1 MNLRRL
7 ITITCLSLATVAS
20 AQQSVPAQTQT
31 PRATEPVTADTDQ
44 DVKSP
49 RALRLSLNDAVTTAM
64 RQNLGIDIQRYDY
77 LMADQR
83 LVGAWGVFD
92 PIAGATLNHS
102 SANNAPTTTTESS
115 SARSTTADVTLDQ
128 FLPTGGAYSIGWNNQ
143 RSVRSGGNT
152 SFSPAYTTG
161 LDFGLRQ
168 PLARNFGIDINRRNI
183 TIARNTLGIN
193 DWFFRDVLLTTTNNV
208 EQAYD
213 DLIYSRQYVDV
224 VKEAVFLARDQSR
237 ITQIRI
243 DVGASAPLDILQ
255 PRVQIA
261 TSEQQLIAAIA
272 NVRSAEDRLRQLMN
286 LPPADWDRPIIPTD
300 AVTYAPMNIDL
311 EASVARAW
319 TLRPEV
325 QEQALTTQIRRV
337 DYLFARNQVL
347 PRVDANVGY
356 GVTGAAGRAV
366 QNGTLLQDTGYS
378 QALQQVLKQKNPG
391 WNVGLTVGVP
401 IFNISARAEAR
412 RAELDLQQSTVIDT
426 QIKQNIAI
434 DVRATARAIDTA
446 AKEIVA
452 SRTARD
458 AAERNLEAERKR
470 YENGMTTNFQVLQVQ
485 QQLSDA
491 RASELQALVG
501 YAKAVAAFHRSVGDL
516 LDVHNIAV
524 NLPPVEEEH
533 PFFTRLD
540 RYNWLNYGNTVK
552 GDEPQR

>member
-31 PRATEPVTADTDQ
+31 PRATAPVTADTDQ
-44 DVKSP
+44 DVNNP
-49 RALRLSLNDAVTTAM
+49 RALRLSLDDAVTTAM

-92 PIAGATLNHS
+92 PVAGATLNHS

-115 SARSTTADVTLDQ
+115 SARLTTADVSLDQ
-128 FLPTGGAYSIGWNNQ
+128 FLPTGGAYSVGWSNT
-143 RSVRSGGNT
+143 RSVSSGGNT
-152 SFSPAYTTG
+152 SFSPAYRTG

-193 DWFFRDVLLTTTNNV
+193 NWVFRDVLLTTTNNV

-224 VKEAVFLARDQSR
+224 VKEAVFLARDQAR

-300 AVTYAPMNIDL
+300 RVTYTPTTIDV
-311 EASVARAW
+311 ESSVARAW

-325 QEQALTTQIRRV
+325 QEQALSTQIRRV
-337 DYLFARNQVL
+337 DYLYARNQVL
-347 PRVDANVGY
+347 PRVDANLGY
-356 GVTGAAGRAV
+356 NVTGAAGTAV
-366 QNGTLLQDTGYS
+366 QNGTVLQDTGYS
-378 QALQQVLKQKNPG
+378 QALQQVLRQKNPG

-426 QIKQNIAI
+426 QIRQNIAI

-501 YAKAVAAFHRSVGDL
+501 YAKAVAAYHRAVGDL

-524 NLPPVEEEH
+524 NLPAVEEEH

-552 GDEPQR
+552 GDEQQR